1 MTNTLWR
8 GVRGHGA
15 ATRLMAATLAIVFMV
30 AVAGPGLALDGAGS
44 EPTSTPEPVGIAPAP
59 VEEPAPE
66 APVAPEAPL
75 ELPTEAGVQQ
85 PPGAESTV
93 SDGVIAASGFMA
105 PLAVGDDVLPA
116 GPFSRDFSQ
125 LANETGSIQWINGD
139 LNRNNSTYTE
149 GMSVPQRLILT
160 GMTTPDAGHYVT
172 FGYDFTK
179 SGKYAYDFMAS
190 WSQASE
196 SAGDIAGQTW
206 SDSWQWLGID
216 PAVKAALDNYYVDV
230 TIPSNGVAAARETA
244 YEGALG
250 YGDRTVR
257 VYSDQPLSNV
267 YVTASTTPSGS
278 TAGDSSLEF
287 TVHWD
292 GPADGVMIVY
302 ASHIANGVDPYLPHT
317 GIGWGAGMGASGI
330 SGSPYHNYT
339 VESSEFGG
347 AMDNSLKA
355 SSVDA
360 MSGITGMKFDD
371 VDGDGAYPPEIGET
385 GLAGWQIWADLNDD
399 GDYDAGIDAITT
411 TAADGR
417 YGLYFFLPD
426 QTRASSVDLYEVQ
439 QPENGYVQTYPVS
452 GHHTVSIEPSQE
464 VTGKDFGNYLD
475 LKPLVEITKTANPT
489 SVPETGAAV
498 TFTFVLQNT
507 GPIDWTLTSLDDT
520 EFGDLTDE
528 AEAAWEDEGKVL
540 PVKVPVGGS
549 WSFTYSATLAADDL
563 VAHHNDATVV
573 VSDADGDTDDDSDD
587 ADVTFTDVA
596 PAIRVTKTA
605 DPTHIPE
612 GGDYVTFTVLVENI
626 GVEDVTLT
634 SLSDTVFGDL
644 DGKGTITLPQTIL
657 VGGSYSG
664 SFTVALSSDT
674 LTPHYNVVTAT
685 AVDDDGTPA
694 TDDDDATVT
703 FDDTPP
709 EITVTKTANPTSVPE
724 TGGNV
729 TFTITVENTGDEA
742 VTLTGAIDTVF
753 GAIPVAEFDKTVL
766 AVGETATYSF
776 TEWLASDSLTAHNNV
791 ATVTAEDNDGTEDS
805 DSDDADVTF
814 TDVAPLIDVT
824 KSVDDDSIPETGQSV
839 TYTFRIT
846 NTGAED
852 VTVTSITDDKFGNL
866 LPTAK
871 AQNGGADIV
880 IPATNPD
887 SYYEFTYTT
896 SLASDSLTSHVN
908 RVDVTAVDDES
919 TPATDYDVETV
930 RFTDVAPAIRVTKT
944 ADPTHIPEGGDYVTF
959 TVLVENIGVE
969 DVTLT
974 SLSDTVFG
982 DLDGKGTITL
992 PQTILVGGSYSGSFT
1007 VALSSDTLTPH
1018 YNVVTATA
1026 VDDDGTPA
1034 TDDDDATVTFDDTPP
1049 EITVTKTANPT
1060 SVPETGGNVTFTITV
1075 ENTGD
1080 EAVTLTGAIDTVF
1093 GAIPVAEFDKTV
1105 LAVGETATYSF
1116 TEWLASDSLTAHN
1129 NVATVTAEDNDGT
1142 EDSDSDDADV
1152 TFTDV
1157 APVVSVVKT
1166 ADPEWMIMPGGT
1178 FDYTATVTNDSA
1190 EAVQVISV
1198 VDDIFGTI
1206 YEWDTE
1212 DPEIWLAPT
1221 ESRDFEFS
1229 VVHDEPGVYPNTVTV
1244 VVEDN
1249 DGTRDS
1255 DEDSAEVVVTDPK
1268 IEITKTSDAPVQGVQ
1283 VGTPLL
1289 VTYTYLVTNTGDVP
1303 LYNVLVTDD
1312 KLGEIGGLEVLGVG
1326 ESKTFTKST
1335 TITDGVTNIA
1345 EVTAIDEHENE
1356 VSDTDDEVIEGFL
1369 PFTEVDLAI
1378 TKAANK
1384 DTADPGELVTYKL
1397 TYWNTG
1403 DKPATDFT
1411 IVDDFDQ
1418 RYVTIENAAGGVVAD
1433 GKITWTIPGP
1443 LVAADGKKTITY
1455 TVRVA
1460 GTMPDGATNV
1470 DNVVIITVPDDADE
1484 SNDRATERVVV
1495 SEPFLPFTGGDYLL
1509 LLVAA
1514 LAAAGTG
1521 VSLRMKAARTEHR
1534 F

>member
-385 GLAGWQIWADLNDD
+385 GRAGWQIWADLNDD
-399 GDYDAGIDAITT
+399 GDYDAGIDAITA

-587 ADVTFTDVA
+587 ADVT
-596 PAIRVTKTA
+596 
-605 DPTHIPE
+605 
-612 GGDYVTFTVLVENI
+612 
-626 GVEDVTLT
+626 
-634 SLSDTVFGDL
+634 
-644 DGKGTITLPQTIL
+644 
-657 VGGSYSG
+657 
-664 SFTVALSSDT
+664 
-674 LTPHYNVVTAT
+674 
-685 AVDDDGTPA
+685 
-694 TDDDDATVT
+694 
-703 FDDTPP
+703 
-709 EITVTKTANPTSVPE
+709 
-724 TGGNV
+724 
-729 TFTITVENTGDEA
+729 
-742 VTLTGAIDTVF
+742 
-753 GAIPVAEFDKTVL
+753 
-766 AVGETATYSF
+766 
-776 TEWLASDSLTAHNNV
+776 
-791 ATVTAEDNDGTEDS
+791 
-805 DSDDADVTF
+805 
-814 TDVAPLIDVT
+814 
-824 KSVDDDSIPETGQSV
+824 
-839 TYTFRIT
+839 
-846 NTGAED
+846 
-852 VTVTSITDDKFGNL
+852 
-866 LPTAK
+866 
-871 AQNGGADIV
+871 
-880 IPATNPD
+880 
-887 SYYEFTYTT
+887 
-896 SLASDSLTSHVN
+896 
-908 RVDVTAVDDES
+908 
-919 TPATDYDVETV
+919 
-930 RFTDVAPAIRVTKT
+930 FTDVAPAIRVTKT

-1455 TVRVA
+1455 TVRIA